1 MNLQEKASDIY
12 FLSLPYNFT
21 SLRQVEGRIWRQGN
35 ENENVRMNFML
46 TNDSIDVFMLQKLQ
60 AKQARYMESMK
71 KGADVLDISD
81 INTQELKTAI
91 ITDPI
96 TRANIEIEILKKKIE
111 SEKNRF
117 LADNSFV
124 LRKFE
129 DYLKVKS
136 IVDEKENRFQTIL
149 GYSQTEDEN
158 TEYWKNKLPEFQS
171 YIDIAKKDVDKVI
184 QELSEKG
191 VNVAEIEKQTQFT
204 ESKIEELNAKLENL
218 PEIRNELI
226 GQYKLEKEQALK
238 KTENFDYVME
248 RQNENTKLF
257 SKNSNTKAEENLSYS
272 GRKR

>member
-1 MNLQEKASDIY
+1 MKKI
-12 FLSLPYNFT
+12 
-21 SLRQVEGRIWRQGN
+21 
-35 ENENVRMNFML
+35 
-46 TNDSIDVFMLQKLQ
+46 
-60 AKQARYMESMK
+60 K

-158 TEYWKNKLPEFQS
+158 TQYWKNKLPDYQS
-171 YIDIAKKDVDKVI
+171 YIDIAKKDVEKVI

-191 VNVAEIEKQTQFT
+191 VNVAEIEKQTRFT

-226 GQYKLEKEQALK
+226 GQYKLEKEEALK